1 MNAAPHT
8 GKLTAICLV
17 LSRGAKGLDDTP
29 EVSLA
34 RQVKMPKSQGR
45 DSNQLFQGQRTE
57 KEEKQIVFTCQH
69 GAAGDIKHMHKLSA
83 LE

>member
-34 RQVKMPKSQGR
+34 QQVEMPKSKGR
-45 DSNQLFQGQRTE
+45 ESNPSKVKGLRRKRSKSCLPVST
-57 KEEKQIVFTCQH
+57 VRLVALNTC
-69 GAAGDIKHMHKLSA
+69 IN
-83 LE
+83 